1 MKQECGRF
9 LSCFGSGKKKKELR
23 AAKSL
28 FTSASPC
35 MRLCSGLPPISTLA
49 YHATPSSHSS
59 PFSLQIIKVFACV
72 SQVISNKPF
81 IFLTSLKQ
89 LEDRDSPDD
98 IMSVPLQHP
107 KFIPVLLTECSSVC
121 QICRSVFM
129 IYTMAV
135 NSEKCSVWSCSPLC
149 IRNENAGLRR
159 FILHPTA
166 VIVYAL
172 LFF

>member
-9 LSCFGSGKKKKELR
+9 LSSVQEKKKGVVRSGKK
-23 AAKSL
+23 L

-35 MRLCSGLPPISTLA
+35 MRLCSGLPPITTLA
-49 YHATPSSHSS
+49 YHATPSSHSLL
-59 PFSLQIIKVFACV
+59 FSLQSIKVFACV
-72 SQVISNKPF
+72 SQAISNKPF
-81 IFLTSLKQ
+81 VFLTSLKQ
-89 LEDRDSPDD
+89 LEARDSPDD
-98 IMSVPLQHP
+98 IMSEPLQHP
-107 KFIPVLLTECSSVC
+107 KFIPGLLTECSSVC
-121 QICRSVFM
+121 QICRGVFM

-135 NSEKCSVWSCSPLC
+135 NSEKRSVWSCSPLC

-159 FILHPTA
+159 FILHPAA